1 MVDADFSLPD
11 VRTWIRGIPALTGTP
26 PPAPECFPEKP
37 GELFLDWLRAAVVFG
52 VVEPHVCALSTVDG
66 DGMPD
71 SRFLILKDVTE
82 GGFWFSG
89 SAASPK
95 GVELKENPRASLAFY
110 WRETGQQV
118 RIRGTVREGDD
129 ALRRRD
135 FVERSVTARA
145 VATAS
150 EQSEVLEDLG
160 AYDTSVAAAEARISD
175 DPGFVSEDWRAWC
188 LQPESVE
195 FWQAD
200 SGRRHQR
207 WLYRRG
213 SDRAWTRAVLWP

>member
-37 GELFLDWLRAAVVFG
+37 GELFLDWLRAAVAFG

-110 WRETGQQV
+110 WRETGQQI

-175 DPGFVSEDWRAWC
+175 DPGFVSKDWRAWC
-188 LQPESVE
+188 LEPESVE

-200 SGRRHQR
+200 SGRRHLR

>member
-1 MVDADFSLPD
+1 MVDADFSPPD
-11 VRTWIRGIPALTGTP
+11 VRAWIRGIPALTGTP
-26 PPAPECFPEKP
+26 PPAPEHFPENP
-37 GELFLDWLRAAVVFG
+37 GELFLDWLRAAVAFG

-95 GVELKENPRASLAFY
+95 GIELKGNPRASLAFY

-118 RIRGTVREGDD
+118 RIRGLVHEGDD

-150 EQSEVLEDLG
+150 KQSEVLEDFD
-160 AYDTSVAAAEARISD
+160 AYDTSVAAAEARIGD
-175 DPGFVSEDWRAWC
+175 DPGFVSKDWRAWC
-188 LQPESVE
+188 VEPESVE

-207 WLYRRG
+207 WLYGRG
-213 SDRAWTRAVLWP
+213 SDRAWRRSVLWP

>member
-175 DPGFVSEDWRAWC
+175 DPGFVSKDWRAWC
-188 LQPESVE
+188 LEPESVE

>member
-37 GELFLDWLRAAVVFG
+37 GELFLDWLRAAVAFG

-188 LQPESVE
+188 LEPESVE

>member
-37 GELFLDWLRAAVVFG
+37 GELFLDWLRAAVAFG
-52 VVEPHVCALSTVDG
+52 VVEPHVCALSSGDG

-110 WRETGQQV
+110 WRETGQQI

-188 LQPESVE
+188 LEPESVE

>member
-1 MVDADFSLPD
+1 MDSRYPRADRNSAARAR
-11 VRTWIRGIPALTGTP
+11 V
-26 PPAPECFPEKP
+26 FPEKP
-37 GELFLDWLRAAVVFG
+37 GELFVDWLRAAVAFG

-188 LQPESVE
+188 LEPESVE

>member
-37 GELFLDWLRAAVVFG
+37 GELFLDWLRAAVAFG

-150 EQSEVLEDLG
+150 EQSEVLEHLG

>member
-11 VRTWIRGIPALTGTP
+11 VRAWIRGIPALTGTP
-26 PPAPECFPEKP
+26 PPAPERFPENP
-37 GELFLDWLRAAVVFG
+37 GELFLDWLRAAVAFG

-95 GVELKENPRASLAFY
+95 GIELKENPRASLAFY

-118 RIRGTVREGDD
+118 RIRGLVREGDD

-150 EQSEVLEDLG
+150 KQSEVLEDFD
-160 AYDTSVAAAEARISD
+160 AYDTSVAAAEARIGD
-175 DPGFVSEDWRAWC
+175 DPKFVSNDWRAWC
-188 LQPESVE
+188 LEPESVE

-213 SDRAWTRAVLWP
+213 SNRAWTRAVLWP

>member
-26 PPAPECFPEKP
+26 PPAPEHFPEKP
-37 GELFLDWLRAAVVFG
+37 GELFLDWLRAAVAFG

-118 RIRGTVREGDD
+118 RIRGLVREGDD
-129 ALRRRD
+129 AIRTRD

-150 EQSEVLEDLG
+150 KQSEVLEDYG
-160 AYDTSVAAAEARISD
+160 VYETSVAAAEASIGG
-175 DPGFVSEDWRAWC
+175 DPGFVSKDWRAWC
-188 LQPESVE
+188 LEPESVE

-213 SDRAWTRAVLWP
+213 SDQAWTRAVLWP

>member
-37 GELFLDWLRAAVVFG
+37 GELFLDWLRAAVAFG

-82 GGFWFSG
+82 GGFWFFG

-110 WRETGQQV
+110 WRETGQQI

>member
-26 PPAPECFPEKP
+26 PPAPEHFPEKP
-37 GELFLDWLRAAVVFG
+37 GELFLDWLRAAVAFG
-52 VVEPHVCALSTVDG
+52 VVEPHVCALATVDS

-95 GVELKENPRASLAFY
+95 GIELKENPRASLAFY

-118 RIRGTVREGDD
+118 RIRGLVREGDD
-129 ALRRRD
+129 ALRSRD

-150 EQSEVLEDLG
+150 KQSEVLEDLG
-160 AYDTSVAAAEARISD
+160 AYDASVA
-175 DPGFVSEDWRAWC
+175 
-188 LQPESVE
+188 
-195 FWQAD
+195 
-200 SGRRHQR
+200 
-207 WLYRRG
+207 
-213 SDRAWTRAVLWP
+213 